1 MGRAILLVF
10 RTTAAVIPILTAI
23 AQQSQP
29 VVGPAGENAN
39 IVPTSQLV
47 HPAGPSIEI
56 AGRPVDL
63 ALTADGATLLVKD
76 NRGLVVIDAKAW
88 ELRQEL
94 PFEKEGG
101 SMVGI
106 AVTRDGH
113 SAFLTTAKNSLI
125 EAICGDDGKWKWGRK
140 IELPGPEG
148 KGNSFPCGI
157 ALTPDDKTA
166 YVCLSRNNTLGV
178 IDLESGKL
186 TTQIDV
192 GIAPYAVAL
201 HPTRPEVY
209 VTNWGGR
216 RTHTG
221 DKTADS
227 AGTPALIDERGIA
240 ASGTVSIVDLSEKKQ
255 VGEVAVGLSPCALL
269 IDPVDDRLLYVACA
283 NSDLLDVVDTPQR
296 KLTREL
302 STRPIEG
309 LPFGSMP
316 NGIARGTQLY
326 VANAGNN
333 SLAVFQPPSANTGTE
348 PLLRGSI
355 PTGWYPG
362 AIVANDKHIF
372 VANIKGVGSRSKR
385 PDKPGWNS
393 HWHRGSITRIH
404 EPSGPQLAEWTRRAQ
419 EDARV
424 PQTLAAL
431 QREAARRDAK
441 PVPVPE
447 IGAPSVIEH
456 VFYVI
461 KENRTYDQMF
471 GDLPR
476 GNRDEKLCIYGREVS
491 PNHHALAE
499 EFVQLDNF
507 YCNGVLSADGHS
519 WATEGNVT
527 PYLERSFGGFNRS
540 YTFGDDPLTYSS
552 SGFVWDHVLAGGFSW
567 RNYGE
572 FNQPELTPGGSY
584 AEVFADWKAQGGKYR
599 YPPKIGVERVLRY
612 SCVEYPGWN
621 MNIPDQVR
629 ADAFLKEIAEFEK
642 NGTLPNFITMYLPND
657 HTSGTTA
664 GAPTP
669 RSLVADNDLALGRI
683 VAAISKSRY
692 WAKSV
697 IFVIEDD
704 PQDGFDHVDGHR
716 SLCLVISPYAKRGAL
731 VSHFYNQTSVI
742 HTIERI
748 FGLPPQ
754 NQLYAL
760 APLMTDCFTETPDAR
775 VYELRENTVPLCE
788 LNPKTSA
795 LPPRERVL
803 AEASAALPLA
813 KPDQADEDTLNRIL
827 WHAAKG
833 ADAAYPAEWAGAH
846 GRGLAALGLKLAEGV
861 QEDEDDDDDEVDAY

>member
-1 MGRAILLVF
+1 M
-10 RTTAAVIPILTAI
+10 
-23 AQQSQP
+23 
-29 VVGPAGENAN
+29 
-39 IVPTSQLV
+39 
-47 HPAGPSIEI
+47 
-56 AGRPVDL
+56 
-63 ALTADGATLLVKD
+63 KD
-76 NRGLVVIDAKAW
+76 NRGLVVIDAQAW

-106 AVTRDGH
+106 AVTRDGRK
-113 SAFLTTAKNSLI
+113 AFLTTAKNSLI
-125 EAICGDDGKWKWGRK
+125 EAMRGDDGKWKWGRK

-157 ALTPDDKTA
+157 ALAPDEKTA

-178 IDLESGKL
+178 VDVESGKL

-201 HPTRPEVY
+201 HPQRSEAF

-216 RTHTG
+216 RTHAG

-240 ASGTVSIVDLSEKKQ
+240 ASGTVSIVDL
-255 VGEVAVGLSPCALL
+255 
-269 IDPVDDRLLYVACA
+269 
-283 NSDLLDVVDTPQR
+283 PQR
-296 KLTREL
+296 KITREI

-316 NGIARGTQLY
+316 NAIARGTQLY

-333 SLAVFQPPSANTGTE
+333 SIAVFQPPGANTGTE
-348 PLLRGSI
+348 SLLRGSI

-372 VANIKGVGSRSKR
+372 VANIKGLGSRSKR

-393 HWHRGSITRIH
+393 HWHRGSITRID
-404 EPSGPQLAEWTRRAQ
+404 EPSSQQLSEWTRRAQ

-431 QREAARRDAK
+431 QRDAARRDAK
-441 PVPVPE
+441 PVPVPAE
-447 IGAPSVIEH
+447 VGSPSVLEH

-461 KENRTYDQMF
+461 KENRTYDQVF

-476 GNRDEKLCIYGREVS
+476 GNRDEKLCIYGREIT

-552 SGFVWDHVLAGGFSW
+552 SGFVWDHILAGGFSW

-572 FNQPELTPGGSY
+572 FNQPELTPADKY
-584 AEVFADWKAQGGKYR
+584 PDVFADWKAKGGKYR

-621 MNIPDQVR
+621 LSIPDQLR
-629 ADAFLKEIAEFEK
+629 ADAFLKEFEEFEK
-642 NGTLPNFITMYLPND
+642 NGALPNFVTIYLPND
-657 HTSGTTA
+657 HTSGTAA

-669 RSLVADNDLALGRI
+669 RSMVADNDLALGRM
-683 VAAISKSRY
+683 VSAISKSRY

-716 SLCLVISPYAKRGAL
+716 SLCLVISPFAKRGAL
-731 VSHFYNQTSVI
+731 VSQFYNQTSVI

-760 APLMTDCFTETPDAR
+760 APLMTDCFTETPDSR
-775 VYELRENTVPLCE
+775 PYELRENTVPLCE
-788 LNPKTSA
+788 LNPKTAS
-795 LPPRERVL
+795 LPPRERAL

-833 ADAAYPAEWAGAH
+833 TDATYPAEWAGAH

-861 QEDEDDDDDEVDAY
+861 EEDEDDDDGDDATDPAGSR